1 MHGNTPGDKPG
12 DRASDMDRLVA
23 AARKAAE
30 GAGPAHDFAHV
41 LRVVSTAE
49 TLARAEGADVELC
62 VTAALLHEL
71 FNYPKGHPESH
82 LSGERCAEEALAVLR
97 AEGWPSDRADA
108 VAYAIRVHPFSRG
121 IVPETLEA
129 KILQDA
135 DRLDSIGAI
144 GIARC
149 FATTSEMQ
157 RPFYHP
163 DDPFCAARAPD
174 DKMWGIDHFYRKLLR
189 IPDVLHTATARAIAQ
204 ERVAF
209 MEAFLAQL
217 GREIAQPIRNA

>member
-1 MHGNTPGDKPG
+1 MTPRLQSAGHPAG
-12 DRASDMDRLVA
+12 LVA
-23 AARKAAE
+23 AARESAK
-30 GAGPAHDFAHV
+30 GAGPAHDFDHV
-41 LRVVSTAE
+41 MRVVATTE
-49 TLARAEGADVELC
+49 ILARAERADVEVC

-71 FNYPKGHPESH
+71 FNHPKGHPESH

-97 AEGWPSDRADA
+97 AEGWPPDRAEE

-121 IVPETLEA
+121 ITPTTLEA

-135 DRLDSIGAI
+135 DRLDAIGAV

-163 DDPFCAARAPD
+163 DDPFCAAREPD
-174 DKMWGIDHFYRKLLR
+174 DKQWGIDHFYRKLLR
-189 IPDVLHTATARAIAQ
+189 IPDVLHTDTARAIAR
-204 ERVAF
+204 ERVSF

-217 GREIAQPIRNA
+217 GREIAPPA